1 MLVLTVVFWLFVCR
15 LQVERKDE
23 RERGGGWRERERK
36 RTRERGFSSYKDVTT
51 IIKACPLDLA

>member
-23 RERGGGWRERERK
+23 REKGGGFGG
-36 RTRERGFSSYKDVTT
+36 RERGREQGREVFLL
-51 IIKACPLDLA
+51 IRM